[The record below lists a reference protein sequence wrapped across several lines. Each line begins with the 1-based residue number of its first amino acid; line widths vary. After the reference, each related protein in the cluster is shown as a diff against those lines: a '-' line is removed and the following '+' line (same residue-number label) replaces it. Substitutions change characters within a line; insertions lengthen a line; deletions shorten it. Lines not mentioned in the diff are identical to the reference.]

1 MEKLSFTLQLSV
13 LVMGLTLTV
22 IPGCKTATA
31 PQAAEC
37 GAGFLP
43 CEDNITECCE
53 VICPELHH
61 HCGDFL
67 TECCLDTT
75 SHNFIWEIDTLGGH
89 NSYLNDV
96 AIIDENNIWAVGNIE
111 TDSGEYNA
119 AHWDGESWELLRITA
134 GGVFNPFNSI
144 YAFNSDD
151 IWFGKQSL
159 PIHFDGDSYYKFTP
173 AADGYPGGFII
184 NAIWGSSPEDVWF
197 VGYNGSIVHYDG
209 SGFTRMESG
218 HDVRLIDVEGTEGG
232 DYVFVVGYDFFSPAY
247 SAVYQIHD
255 GTVETLFYDEIH
267 FPTNGSDWGAVSSVS
282 VYEDTVYF
290 VTYRGLWKKY
300 IYSDESTVDPAFHNY
315 GYRNMVVQGPNDIFT
330 VGGGGK
336 FAHFNGASWDLNDD
350 FYPDYNLSSWGS
362 SFKGNTAVIAGY
374 FRDGSHGYV
383 AIGRR

>member
-1 MEKLSFTLQLSV
+1 MEKLRVTLQRSV

-31 PQAAEC
+31 PQGAEC

-75 SHNFIWEIDTLGGH
+75 SHDFTWTIDTLGIYG
-89 NSYLNDV
+89 SYLKDV

-119 AHWDGESWELLRITA
+119 ARWNGDQWELQGIYSNTLDLYSIWYFTVDDIWVASHCFPYHWDGNTWTQYHLNNMGMPGICA
-134 GGVFNPFNSI
+134 G
-144 YAFNSDD
+144 
-151 IWFGKQSL
+151 
-159 PIHFDGDSYYKFTP
+159 
-173 AADGYPGGFII
+173 
-184 NAIWGSSPEDVWF
+184 NAIWGSSPEDIWF
-197 VGYNGSIVHYDG
+197 VGDSGSIVHYDG

-336 FAHFNGASWDLNDD
+336 YAHFNGVSWDLNDE

-362 SFKGNTAVIAGY
+362 SLNGNTAVFTGY